1 MPLAIRTALHAAP
14 AVFAIALGLAAC
26 SEPPPWTQ
34 SASADRIV
42 LRWYPSDTDPLS
54 TQAAAQAKADAHCA
68 PTGRR
73 AALVANEQSGSVQIA
88 TFECR

>member
-1 MPLAIRTALHAAP
+1 MPVGVRAALAPLVIVL
-14 AVFAIALGLAAC
+14 ILAAC
-26 SEPPPWTQ
+26 SEPPPWTE
-34 SASADRIV
+34 SVSADRIV

-73 AALVANEQSGSVQIA
+73 ASLVANEQSGSAQIA
-88 TFECR
+88 TYQCR

>member
-1 MPLAIRTALHAAP
+1 MTAQTAAALALLAA
-14 AVFAIALGLAAC
+14 ALAAC
-26 SEPPPWTQ
+26 SQPPPWTQ